1 MKKQIELKTEEV
13 PEGIRREK
21 AFNPDAWKPKTDLG
35 RQVKEG
41 KVASLNEILDSG
53 KRILEAEIADY
64 LVHDLQSEVLSVGQS
79 KGKFGGGKRSIWKS
93 TQKKTSEGNKP
104 KFATLIIV
112 GNKNGFLGMGYGK
125 SKETMPAKEKALRKA
140 KLNIVQIKRSQTSKT
155 GNTFT
160 IPAKVTG
167 KYGSSTM
174 TLMPAP
180 QGTGLCIEN
189 ECKKVLA
196 MAGVTD
202 VYSRATNS
210 KTKYNSINAC
220 FNALKE
226 ISKLKIKPEFVKK
239 ANIISGPKNE

>member
-140 KLNIVQIKRSQTSKT
+140 
-155 GNTFT
+155 
-160 IPAKVTG
+160 
-167 KYGSSTM
+167 
-174 TLMPAP
+174 
-180 QGTGLCIEN
+180 
-189 ECKKVLA
+189 
-196 MAGVTD
+196 
-202 VYSRATNS
+202 
-210 KTKYNSINAC
+210 
-220 FNALKE
+220 
-226 ISKLKIKPEFVKK
+226 
-239 ANIISGPKNE
+239 

>member
-202 VYSRATNS
+202 VY
-210 KTKYNSINAC
+210 
-220 FNALKE
+220 
-226 ISKLKIKPEFVKK
+226 
-239 ANIISGPKNE
+239 

>member
-21 AFNPDAWKPKTDLG
+21 AFNPDAWKPETDLG

>member
-1 MKKQIELKTEEV
+1 MKKDTDVKIEEV

-21 AFNPDAWKPKTDLG
+21 VFNPDAWKPKTDLG

-41 KVASLNEILDSG
+41 KIKTLSEILNSG
-53 KRILEAEIADY
+53 KRILEAEITDF

-140 KLNIVQIKRSQTSKT
+140 KLNIVQIIRARTSQKGS
-155 GNTFT
+155 TFT

-196 MAGVTD
+196 MSGITD
-202 VYSRATNS
+202 VYSRATNA

-226 ISKLKIKPEFVKK
+226 ISKLKIKPDFMKK
-239 ANIISGPKNE
+239 ADIITGPKNE